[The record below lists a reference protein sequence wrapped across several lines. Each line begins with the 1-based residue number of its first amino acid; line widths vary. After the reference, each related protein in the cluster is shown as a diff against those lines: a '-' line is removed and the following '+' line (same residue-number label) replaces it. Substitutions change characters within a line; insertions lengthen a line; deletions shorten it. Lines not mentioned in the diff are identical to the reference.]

1 MLIALSCRERIDLIS
16 LQQSERFNDLDSST
30 KNIMES
36 ILDARED
43 IIEAMTS
50 KDSLGVD
57 HAKGIGNLLVPLF
70 I

>member
-1 MLIALSCRERIDLIS
+1 MLITLSCRERIDLIS

-36 ILDARED
+36 ILDTRED
-43 IIEAMTS
+43 IIGAMTS

-57 HAKGIGNLLVPLF
+57 HAKGIGIVLVLSL